1 MARRKIMG
9 CRRRVG
15 LLLPRSDYPG
25 DDRPVRCIMPWLVIF
40 ADDKNFTVA
49 YHPTDVTIRGLSS
62 EWMRGL
68 DVQLTLQC

>member
-1 MARRKIMG
+1 
-9 CRRRVG
+9 
-15 LLLPRSDYPG
+15 
-25 DDRPVRCIMPWLVIF
+25 MPWLVIF